1 MGANI
6 SPTEHPRI
14 LSSRE
19 PCLPRQD
26 LDAVLAEIDA
36 AMTDGSAAAIRTIL
50 ARAVED
56 YHPFRRVAA

>member
-1 MGANI
+1 
-6 SPTEHPRI
+6 
-14 LSSRE
+14 
-19 PCLPRQD
+19 
-26 LDAVLAEIDA
+26 VLAEIDA